1 MSLWFEFAV
10 IVILFEVVE
19 IVTSPGAVA
28 EPIVVP
34 IQIPPPTTPLT
45 LLVASNVPVKSI
57 APPLV
62 D

>member
-1 MSLWFEFAV
+1 VSLWFEFAV

-19 IVTSPGAVA
+19 IVTSPVAVA
-28 EPIVVP
+28 EPKVVP